1 MSSISF
7 PSYYPLSNGI
17 TTGALAVV
25 NFNIVDPDVDGGVPA
40 ANATLFAA
48 NGKEMIV
55 AITIIVATVV
65 FVFFVL
71 VFVGVISTIER
82 RISNHD
88 NK

>member
-25 NFNIVDPDVDGGVPA
+25 SFNIVDPDVDGGVPA

-48 NGKEMIV
+48 MEK
-55 AITIIVATVV
+55 
-65 FVFFVL
+65 
-71 VFVGVISTIER
+71 
-82 RISNHD
+82 
-88 NK
+88 K